1 MVSGFG
7 PYFILIYSGYLQRK
21 TRKTFNKA
29 CVEGRTV
36 ERTQGIGLQPQGS
49 NVLGRQALY
58 HGAMGPACLRRFRNI
73 CC

>member
-21 TRKTFNKA
+21 TRSKAFNKA

-49 NVLGRQALY
+49 SVLGRQALY
-58 HGAMGPACLRRFRNI
+58 HGDGPSLPETF
-73 CC
+73 